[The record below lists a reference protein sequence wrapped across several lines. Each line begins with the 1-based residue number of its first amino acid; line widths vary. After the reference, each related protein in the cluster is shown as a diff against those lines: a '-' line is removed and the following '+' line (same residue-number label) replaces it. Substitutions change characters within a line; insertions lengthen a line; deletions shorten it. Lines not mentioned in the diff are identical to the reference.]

1 MKIVTSSVQHLT
13 ELQYQI
19 ESFLDFLRNI
29 STIIDETVDKSEF
42 VYDTAEDIDGL
53 MDRATKKVWKL

>member
-1 MKIVTSSVQHLT
+1 MEIVTSSVQHLT

-53 MDRATKKVWKL
+53 MDRATKKVWKF